1 MKRLMTVLGA
11 MAVVGLMAG
20 TACAD
25 LTNFQLG
32 MNEFCLSNCS
42 YPIGSRLPARRL
54 DGNDQRSP
62 LDRHRRRSAG
72 LEHAGPEL

>member
-42 YPIGSRLPARRL
+42 YPMGAAFQPGGWTARPTEPFGSPPAAV
-54 DGNDQRSP
+54 
-62 LDRHRRRSAG
+62 RRS
-72 LEHAGPEL
+72 